1 MDICT
6 DYKICPDYQIGIIS
20 SRYRNLNG
28 DIRIAE
34 TIIILKKKEN
44 NNIKGQDY
52 LWDECGAIVSCI
64 SILSPSEKNVKQTLA
79 F

>member
-1 MDICT
+1 MDICL
-6 DYKICPDYQIGIIS
+6 DYQIRIVS

-34 TIIILKKKEN
+34 TIIILKKKKKK

-52 LWDECGAIVSCI
+52 LWDE
-64 SILSPSEKNVKQTLA
+64 
-79 F
+79 

>member
-1 MDICT
+1 MDIFL
-6 DYKICPDYQIGIIS
+6 YYQIGIVS

-34 TIIILKKKEN
+34 MIIILKKKKK

-52 LWDECGAIVSCI
+52 LWDEWEQLFLVFPS
-64 SILSPSEKNVKQTLA
+64 SLPLSKR
-79 F
+79 

>member
-1 MDICT
+1 MD
-6 DYKICPDYQIGIIS
+6 ICPDYQIGIVS

-34 TIIILKKKEN
+34 TIIILKKNKKN

-52 LWDECGAIVSCI
+52 LWDEWGPFFLVS
-64 SILSPSEKNVKQTLA
+64 LSSLHLRKM
-79 F
+79 

>member
-6 DYKICPDYQIGIIS
+6 DYQICPNYQIGIIS

-28 DIRIAE
+28 DIRNAE
-34 TIIILKKKEN
+34 TIIILKKNEN

-52 LWDECGAIVSCI
+52 LWDEWG
-64 SILSPSEKNVKQTLA
+64 
-79 F
+79 